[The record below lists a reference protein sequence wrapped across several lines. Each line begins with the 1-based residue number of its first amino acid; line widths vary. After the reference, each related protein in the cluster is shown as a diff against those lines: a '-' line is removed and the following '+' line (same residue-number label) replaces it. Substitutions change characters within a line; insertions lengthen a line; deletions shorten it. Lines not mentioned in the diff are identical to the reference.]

1 MLKALLDANRRPPE
15 RSGTFSPGTF
25 FKDLAGL
32 GGLFSAMYL
41 WLLIS

>member
-1 MLKALLDANRRPPE
+1 MLKALLDANYRP
-15 RSGTFSPGTF
+15 GTFFPRTF

>member
-1 MLKALLDANRRPPE
+1 MIKALFNTNHQP
-15 RSGTFSPGTF
+15 GTSFPGTF
-25 FKDLAGL
+25 LKDLAGL

>member
-1 MLKALLDANRRPPE
+1 MLKALLDASRRPE
-15 RSGTFSPGTF
+15 TF

>member
-1 MLKALLDANRRPPE
+1 MLKARLDANQRPPE
-15 RSGTFSPGTF
+15 RPETFFPGTF

>member
-1 MLKALLDANRRPPE
+1 MFKGLIDTNRR
-15 RSGTFSPGTF
+15 TAF

-41 WLLIS
+41 WLLIA